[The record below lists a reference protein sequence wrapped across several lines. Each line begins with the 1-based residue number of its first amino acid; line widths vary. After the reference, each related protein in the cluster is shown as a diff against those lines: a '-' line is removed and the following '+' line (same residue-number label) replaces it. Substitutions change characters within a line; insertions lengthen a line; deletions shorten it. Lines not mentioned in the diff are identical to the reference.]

1 MIAISVIAILIGF
14 ALCVLAIMAGANH
27 PTGGGRE
34 LVGMFMSGVVIM
46 AGGVLIGA
54 IMLAMWIFG

>member
-1 MIAISVIAILIGF
+1 MVAISIIAFFIGLG
-14 ALCVLAIMAGANH
+14 LCVLAIVAGANH